1 VDVWVDWLARLQS
14 RLPEL
19 ERQLAK
25 FEYFPTHGLP
35 KGLFQ
40 NAESFDACIES
51 IRRDIEGVRQAPE
64 ATVTDY
70 LVKHIHQKIAVLVHL
85 CRMRGSKI
93 KSATPQTSLLTAL
106 STREQWLAELSAT
119 KTRLLRQQSAL
130 ITRIAALDVNTHT
143 KMALALRAEL
153 SDIERELN
161 GLHEIN
167 SKIT

>member
-1 VDVWVDWLARLQS
+1 
-14 RLPEL
+14 
-19 ERQLAK
+19 
-25 FEYFPTHGLP
+25 
-35 KGLFQ
+35 
-40 NAESFDACIES
+40 
-51 IRRDIEGVRQAPE
+51 
-64 ATVTDY
+64 
-70 LVKHIHQKIAVLVHL
+70 
-85 CRMRGSKI
+85 
-93 KSATPQTSLLTAL
+93 LLTAL